1 MSESEAAGDKVLLEI
16 DSWINLNR
24 RLCNSNFFLDVLLIF
39 NFVEMSSK
47 EKAINKLFRCR
58 L

>member
-24 RLCNSNFFLDVLLIF
+24 R
-39 NFVEMSSK
+39 FVQF
-47 EKAINKLFRCR
+47 KLFSGCAFKY
-58 L
+58 LISLKCHQKKKQ